1 MKKNFMIVLLI
12 LIFLFSFSSIMLFS
26 YKKLSKYSIAIVM
39 SDSMTPV
46 LNKYDLIIIKKQDEY
61 NESDIV
67 SYYEN
72 NNIIVHRIILKGNN
86 YVITKGDANKV
97 DDNKIKLKNLKGKVI
112 RNFNYAGKI
121 VVLLQKRNIRIILYV
136 VLTLSIILTNRGFNK
151 KR

>member
-67 SYYEN
+67 AYYEN

-136 VLTLSIILTNRGFNK
+136 VLTLSIILTNRVFNK

>member
-1 MKKNFMIVLLI
+1 MS
-12 LIFLFSFSSIMLFS
+12 FL
-26 YKKLSKYSIAIVM
+26 YKKLSKYSVAIVM

-67 SYYEN
+67 AYYEN

-97 DDNKIKLKNLKGKVI
+97 DDNKIKLKINLRGC
-112 RNFNYAGKI
+112 
-121 VVLLQKRNIRIILYV
+121 
-136 VLTLSIILTNRGFNK
+136 SIYE
-151 KR
+151 

>member
-12 LIFLFSFSSIMLFS
+12 FLFSFSSLMLFS

-67 SYYEN
+67 AYYEN
-72 NNIIVHRIILKGNN
+72 NNIIVHRIISKGNN
-86 YVITKGDANKV
+86 YVITKGDANKI

-136 VLTLSIILTNRGFNK
+136 VLMLSIILTNRGFNK

>member
-67 SYYEN
+67 AYYEN

-136 VLTLSIILTNRGFNK
+136 VLTLSIILTNSGFNK

>member
-12 LIFLFSFSSIMLFS
+12 LIILFSFSSIMLFS

-67 SYYEN
+67 AYYEN

-112 RNFNYAGKI
+112 RNFNYAGKMI
-121 VVLLQKRNIRIILYV
+121 VLLQKRNIRIILYV

>member
-1 MKKNFMIVLLI
+1 
-12 LIFLFSFSSIMLFS
+12 
-26 YKKLSKYSIAIVM
+26 M

-67 SYYEN
+67 AYYEN

-112 RNFNYAGKI
+112 RNFNYAGKMI
-121 VVLLQKRNIRIILYV
+121 VLLQKRNIRIILYV

>member
-67 SYYEN
+67 AYYEN

-86 YVITKGDANKV
+86 
-97 DDNKIKLKNLKGKVI
+97 
-112 RNFNYAGKI
+112 
-121 VVLLQKRNIRIILYV
+121 
-136 VLTLSIILTNRGFNK
+136 
-151 KR
+151 

>member
-67 SYYEN
+67 AYYEN

>member
-67 SYYEN
+67 AYYEN
-72 NNIIVHRIILKGNN
+72 NNIIVHRIISKGNN
-86 YVITKGDANKV
+86 YVITKGDANKI

-136 VLTLSIILTNRGFNK
+136 VLTLSIILTNKGFNK

>member
-1 MKKNFMIVLLI
+1 
-12 LIFLFSFSSIMLFS
+12 MLFS

-67 SYYEN
+67 AYYEN

>member
-1 MKKNFMIVLLI
+1 MKKNFTIILLI
-12 LIFLFSFSSIMLFS
+12 LIFLFSFSSIMSFL

-67 SYYEN
+67 AYYEN

-112 RNFNYAGKI
+112 RNFNYAGKMI
-121 VVLLQKRNIRIILYV
+121 VLLQKRNIRIILYV

>member
-46 LNKYDLIIIKKQDEY
+46 LNKYDLIIIKKQAEY

-67 SYYEN
+67 AYYEN

>member
-12 LIFLFSFSSIMLFS
+12 LIFLFSFSSIILFS

-67 SYYEN
+67 AYYEN

-136 VLTLSIILTNRGFNK
+136 VLTLSIILTNSGFNK

>member
-67 SYYEN
+67 AYYEN

-97 DDNKIKLKNLKGKVI
+97 HDNKIKLKNLKGKVI

>member
-67 SYYEN
+67 AYYEN

-112 RNFNYAGKI
+112 RNFNYAGKMI
-121 VVLLQKRNIRIILYV
+121 VLLQKRNIRIILYV